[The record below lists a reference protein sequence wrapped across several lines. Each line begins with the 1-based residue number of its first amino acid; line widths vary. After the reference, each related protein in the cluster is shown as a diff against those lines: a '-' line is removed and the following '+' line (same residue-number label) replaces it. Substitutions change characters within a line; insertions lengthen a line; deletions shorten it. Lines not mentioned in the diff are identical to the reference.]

1 VTGVKGWYQLALKVF
16 LYTCGAVVGGV
27 CAAFGI
33 GLLTAG
39 PASAATQGSA
49 GGVLGSA
56 TPGAVRPGR
65 SGRVGQA
72 GSGQGGGQ
80 GGSGSLVSATLP
92 GAVNAPV
99 SVGSNNSG
107 NGSAS
112 GSSSGPRSQAI
123 GGSLVSVNAPGSV
136 NLPVS
141 ALSNGSG
148 NGVGDLIRR

>member
-1 VTGVKGWYQLALKVF
+1 MKGWYQLALKVF
-16 LYTCGAVVGGV
+16 LYTCGAVVGGL

-56 TPGAVRPGR
+56 TPG
-65 SGRVGQA
+65 RVGQA
-72 GSGQGGGQ
+72 GSGQGRGQ
-80 GGSGSLVSATLP
+80 GGS
-92 GAVNAPV
+92 
-99 SVGSNNSG
+99 
-107 NGSAS
+107 
-112 GSSSGPRSQAI
+112 
-123 GGSLVSVNAPGSV
+123 GSLVSVNAPGSV

-148 NGVGDLIRR
+148 NGSAT